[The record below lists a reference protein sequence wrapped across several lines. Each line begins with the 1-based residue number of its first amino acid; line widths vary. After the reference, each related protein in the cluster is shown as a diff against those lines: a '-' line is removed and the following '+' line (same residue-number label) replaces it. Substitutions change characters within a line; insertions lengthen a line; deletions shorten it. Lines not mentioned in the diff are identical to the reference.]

1 MATLS
6 PGLISIER
14 FLIIGLLTSYE
25 KLTLSKIISPLTSSR
40 FVPVSFT
47 NSSVSKILNTL
58 LAATMPICNVLNL
71 SAICLSGLKSI

>member
-25 KLTLSKIISPLTSSR
+25 KLTLSKIISPLIS
-40 FVPVSFT
+40 
-47 NSSVSKILNTL
+47 
-58 LAATMPICNVLNL
+58 
-71 SAICLSGLKSI
+71 